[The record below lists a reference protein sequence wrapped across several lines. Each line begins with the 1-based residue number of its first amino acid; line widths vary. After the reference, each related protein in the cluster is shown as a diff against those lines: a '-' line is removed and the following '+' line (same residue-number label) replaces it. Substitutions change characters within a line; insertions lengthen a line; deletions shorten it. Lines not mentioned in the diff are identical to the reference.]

1 MPKPVCVKCQRFYRP
16 KKTGVAIV
24 EGMPIGGA
32 GINPPGTAAPE
43 MWKPYKLWQAD
54 LWHCLG
60 CGHELVVGFGAEP
73 VRIQHQED
81 FLEKVMAQQ
90 TRFPNLPQINDC

>member
-16 KKTGVAIV
+16 KKSGIGIV

-43 MWKPYKLWQAD
+43 MWRPYKLWMAD

-60 CGHELVVGFGAEP
+60 CGHELVTGFGQQP
-73 VRIQHQED
+73 VAIQHQD
-81 FLEKVMAQQ
+81 KFADTLTLYKKA
-90 TRFPNLPQINDC
+90 FPDIPQINDC